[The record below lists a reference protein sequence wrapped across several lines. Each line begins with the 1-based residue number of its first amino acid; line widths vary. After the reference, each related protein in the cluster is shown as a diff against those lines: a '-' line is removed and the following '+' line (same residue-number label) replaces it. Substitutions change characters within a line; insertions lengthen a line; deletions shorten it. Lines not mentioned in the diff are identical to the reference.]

1 MKGSSTSDTVTSS
14 AKLPQMPFWHNWQG
28 LALCLLVGLF
38 TALPTLYLIANS
50 FNLSGIGE
58 GFRFGFDNWQ
68 ELAGDRSV
76 TRAINTSFLMSLRA
90 PLGVIIAFVIA
101 WMLVRI
107 EIPGHKIIEYGLW
120 FAFFLPT
127 LPLTVGWILL
137 LDPNYG
143 LINDL
148 LQKWGVTSKPIFSAY
163 SIASIMWVH
172 LSATII
178 PINVILLTPA
188 IANMEAA
195 FEEAAIMS
203 GANRWVS
210 LTRITIP
217 LITPAIIITTIL
229 GFIKSLEAFEVEQ
242 ILGTPAKI
250 SVFATKIYDF
260 VHWDPP
266 RLGEAM
272 TLSTALLIILLGI
285 TIVYRWLSKGDVG
298 HATITGK
305 TNRLRSSTRPKWA
318 WIASTLIFLYMAIGI
333 ALPLIILVLGTFT
346 RLFGFFFISN
356 PWTSK
361 HWVSVLN
368 DPHFLNAFSNSFLVA
383 GLTALIGTLTFVLL
397 AWAIVRSRLWGRGL
411 LNLLVWL
418 PWGIPGILL
427 GLSTLILILN
437 LPGLVLIHGTIGAL
451 VLVLLIKEMPLGV
464 QMIKTS
470 MMQIAKELEEAGQM
484 AGARFGTILLR
495 IIIPLIAPM
504 IGSVFLLTF
513 VAAFRDISASIL
525 LAGPNS
531 RTMAIFMIELG
542 EEGRFE
548 AMAVIGVILSFVVL
562 LMTIAM
568 RMLQSRIGIQR

>member
-1 MKGSSTSDTVTSS
+1 
-14 AKLPQMPFWHNWQG
+14 MP
-28 LALCLLVGLF
+28 
-38 TALPTLYLIANS
+38 
-50 FNLSGIGE
+50 
-58 GFRFGFDNWQ
+58 
-68 ELAGDRSV
+68 
-76 TRAINTSFLMSLRA
+76 
-90 PLGVIIAFVIA
+90 
-101 WMLVRI
+101 
-107 EIPGHKIIEYGLW
+107 
-120 FAFFLPT
+120 
-127 LPLTVGWILL
+127 
-137 LDPNYG
+137 
-143 LINDL
+143 
-148 LQKWGVTSKPIFSAY
+148 
-163 SIASIMWVH
+163 
-172 LSATII
+172 
-178 PINVILLTPA
+178 
-188 IANMEAA
+188 
-195 FEEAAIMS
+195 
-203 GANRWVS
+203 
-210 LTRITIP
+210 
-217 LITPAIIITTIL
+217 
-229 GFIKSLEAFEVEQ
+229 
-242 ILGTPAKI
+242 
-250 SVFATKIYDF
+250 
-260 VHWDPP
+260 
-266 RLGEAM
+266 
-272 TLSTALLIILLGI
+272 
-285 TIVYRWLSKGDVG
+285 
-298 HATITGK
+298 
-305 TNRLRSSTRPKWA
+305 
-318 WIASTLIFLYMAIGI
+318 
-333 ALPLIILVLGTFT
+333 
-346 RLFGFFFISN
+346 N

-383 GLTALIGTLTFVLL
+383 SLTAVIGTITFVLL
-397 AWAIVRSRLWGRGL
+397 AWAIVRSRLWGRAL

-513 VAAFRDISASIL
+513 VVAFRDISASIL

>member
-1 MKGSSTSDTVTSS
+1 
-14 AKLPQMPFWHNWQG
+14 MP
-28 LALCLLVGLF
+28 
-38 TALPTLYLIANS
+38 
-50 FNLSGIGE
+50 
-58 GFRFGFDNWQ
+58 
-68 ELAGDRSV
+68 
-76 TRAINTSFLMSLRA
+76 
-90 PLGVIIAFVIA
+90 
-101 WMLVRI
+101 
-107 EIPGHKIIEYGLW
+107 
-120 FAFFLPT
+120 
-127 LPLTVGWILL
+127 
-137 LDPNYG
+137 
-143 LINDL
+143 
-148 LQKWGVTSKPIFSAY
+148 
-163 SIASIMWVH
+163 
-172 LSATII
+172 
-178 PINVILLTPA
+178 
-188 IANMEAA
+188 
-195 FEEAAIMS
+195 
-203 GANRWVS
+203 
-210 LTRITIP
+210 
-217 LITPAIIITTIL
+217 
-229 GFIKSLEAFEVEQ
+229 
-242 ILGTPAKI
+242 
-250 SVFATKIYDF
+250 
-260 VHWDPP
+260 
-266 RLGEAM
+266 
-272 TLSTALLIILLGI
+272 
-285 TIVYRWLSKGDVG
+285 
-298 HATITGK
+298 
-305 TNRLRSSTRPKWA
+305 
-318 WIASTLIFLYMAIGI
+318 
-333 ALPLIILVLGTFT
+333 
-346 RLFGFFFISN
+346 N

-383 GLTALIGTLTFVLL
+383 SLTALIGTITFVLL
-397 AWAIVRSRLWGRGL
+397 AWAIVRSRLWGRAL